1 MRFLIPSPLDLTMS
15 ENRSSLMLRVSACAL
30 ALCLVSMP
38 AHAEPM
44 ADALMQALN
53 NHPRV
58 GAAIANRDALKQERR
73 EYVSDYYP
81 ELNVNL
87 GTGRLYADNSTSRGL
102 SVTRGAGYSWVNEM
116 SVTMRQMIFDGFETS
131 GRVDAA
137 TARKD
142 SANFEIA
149 DARETLAL
157 RVVAVYLDVLRNQEI
172 LARVESQKAKLDDY
186 IKRIQ
191 ELVQEGVVD
200 EAMAAQARDVKAQ
213 LISTEATV
221 QGTLAA
227 ALADYRESVGHEPDG
242 ALIKPDMDAIAVEP
256 DVEKA
261 VEIALNT
268 HPALQAASLSEAAY
282 EYETDAEEGVLY
294 PDVAGEVSYKKI
306 DQADII
312 GGEDLDARAM
322 LRVNW
327 TLQTGGEQFARIKK
341 TKYRQSEYLARRQ
354 ERERGI
360 ERAVRAAYADM
371 KSNRHQVEVLQ
382 DRVHLSRDLLR
393 TQNTQFE
400 GARITL
406 LQLMQTD
413 NALFNSEMSLLNGE
427 YREMAARYATLA
439 GMGKLQEAFSIVPA
453 AAPANE

>member
-1 MRFLIPSPLDLTMS
+1 
-15 ENRSSLMLRVSACAL
+15 MLKASAFAL
-30 ALCLVSMP
+30 ALCLVSMQ
-38 AHAEPM
+38 AHAEPL
-44 ADALMQALN
+44 AVALAEALN
-53 NHPRV
+53 NHPAV
-58 GAAIANRDALKQERR
+58 GAAIANRDALKQESR

-81 ELNVNL
+81 ELNISA

-102 SVTRGAGYSWVNEM
+102 SVTRGAGYSWVNEV
-116 SVTMRQMIFDGFETS
+116 SVSMRQMIFDGFETS
-131 GRVDAA
+131 GRVGAA

-172 LARVESQKAKLDDY
+172 LARVRAQEAKLDDY
-186 IKRIQ
+186 IKRI
-191 ELVQEGVVD
+191 EDLVKEGVVD

-213 LISTEATV
+213 LASTEATIE
-221 QGTLAA
+221 GTLAA
-227 ALADYRESVGHEPDG
+227 ALADYRESVGHDPDG
-242 ALIKPDMDAIAVEP
+242 NLVKPEAKNVAIEP

-261 VEIALNT
+261 VEHALKT

-282 EYETDAEEGVLY
+282 RYEAEAEKGVLY
-294 PDVAGEVSYKKI
+294 PDVAGEVSYRKI

-312 GGEDLDARAM
+312 GGEDLDTRAM

-341 TKYRQSEYLARRQ
+341 TKYRQSEYWSRRQ
-354 ERERGI
+354 ERERQI

-371 KSNRHQVEVLQ
+371 KSSQHQVEVLT
-382 DRVHLSRDLLR
+382 DRVRLSRDLLR

-427 YREMAARYATLA
+427 YRGMAAQYATLA
-439 GMGKLQEAFSIVPA
+439 GMGRLQEAFSIVPA